1 MEKCKKILLV
11 VLNVLVVSTTF
22 AEGIINDQD
31 AINQKSTDGKKQGKW
46 IYFGKDRPETG
57 TPPAGK
63 VEEGKY
69 IDDRKEGFW
78 IRYYTDGVT
87 PKLKGEFSNNRP
99 EGIYYKFYP
108 NGKLREKGTYENS
121 NYKDSLIRFHE
132 NGNVEYEAKYNA
144 QGKEQGK
151 VKYYYP
157 NGQCEF
163 VYYANNG
170 TQVGEAIRFWPNG
183 DVKELITF
191 NADGSIASSIPKEP
205 IHPYESPEII
215 QQSVEKAPNVGSK
228 PVVLSGK
235 WQYNGY
241 NKIYNSENE
250 IWQDGIF
257 KDGRLWEGK
266 VYVYDK
272 DGILLK
278 VKVFK
283 NGVYHSDGQL

>member
-1 MEKCKKILLV
+1 MNKCKIILLV
-11 VLNVLVVSTTF
+11 VLNFIIVPLTF
-22 AEGIINDQD
+22 ASGEKNDQD

-57 TPPAGK
+57 TPPTGK

-99 EGIYYKFYP
+99 DGMYYKFYP

-121 NYKDSLIRFHE
+121 NYNDSLVRYHE
-132 NGNVEYEAKYNA
+132 NGTVEYEAKYNE
-144 QGKEQGK
+144 QGREQGK

-170 TQVGEAIRFWPNG
+170 TQVGEAIRYWPNG
-183 DVKELITF
+183 DVKEIITF
-191 NADGSIASSIPKEP
+191 SADGTLVSSTTKEP
-205 IHPYESPEII
+205 VHPMNDAGTTIE
-215 QQSVEKAPNVGSK
+215 VTEKAPVVGAK
-228 PVVLSGK
+228 PIVLSGK
-235 WQYNGY
+235 WQFNGY

-250 IWQDGIF
+250 IWQDGVF
-257 KDGRLWEGK
+257 KDGRLWDGK

>member
-1 MEKCKKILLV
+1 MEKCKLFLLV
-11 VLNVLVVSTTF
+11 VLNCLLVTPTF
-22 AEGIINDQD
+22 AGTIKNDQD
-31 AINQKSTDGKKQGKW
+31 AINQKSEDGKKQGKW

-78 IRYYTDGVT
+78 IKYFTDGVT
-87 PKLKGEFSNNRP
+87 PKLKGEFTNNRP
-99 EGIYYKFYP
+99 EGVYYKFYP

-121 NYKDSLIRFHE
+121 SYKDSLVRFHE
-132 NGNVEYEAKYNA
+132 NGVLEYEAHYNA
-144 QGKEQGK
+144 AGKEQGR
-151 VKYYYP
+151 VNYYYP
-157 NGQCEF
+157 NGQLEF
-163 VYYANNG
+163 VYFSVNG
-170 TQVGEAIRFWPNG
+170 VQVGEAIRYWPNG
-183 DVKELITF
+183 DVKEMITF
-191 NADGSIASSIPKEP
+191 NAAGNIIASTQKEP
-205 IHPYESPEII
+205 VHPIKDAATT
-215 QQSVEKAPNVGSK
+215 QQTTEKAPNVGTK

-235 WQYNGY
+235 WQFNGY

-257 KDGRLWEGK
+257 KDGRLWDGK

-283 NGVYHSDGQL
+283 NGLYHSDGQL

>member
-1 MEKCKKILLV
+1 MNKCKNILLI
-11 VLNVLVVSTTF
+11 VLNFFFFQPTF
-22 AEGIINDQD
+22 ATGVLNDQD
-31 AINQKSTDGKKQGKW
+31 AINQKSEDGKKQGKW

-57 TPPAGK
+57 TPPTGK

-78 IRYYTDGVT
+78 IKYYTDGVT
-87 PKLKGEFSNNRP
+87 PKLKGEFANNRP

-121 NYKDSLIRFHE
+121 KYKDSLVRFHE
-132 NGNVEYEAKYNA
+132 NGAIEYEAKYNE
-144 QGKEQGK
+144 QGNEQGK
-151 VKYYYP
+151 VKYYYA

-170 TQVGEAIRFWPNG
+170 TQVGDAIRYWPNG
-183 DVKELITF
+183 DIKEIITF
-191 NADGSIASSIPKEP
+191 NADGLVVSSATKEP
-205 IHPYESPEII
+205 VHPINETGSI
-215 QQSVEKAPNVGSK
+215 QQPSEKAPIVGAK
-228 PVVLSGK
+228 PIVLSGK

-250 IWQDGIF
+250 IWQDGVF
-257 KDGRLWEGK
+257 KNGRLWDGK
-266 VYVYDK
+266 VYVYDN